1 MSTSLA
7 PLPSSS
13 SSSSLSQR
21 RSSLP
26 AALSTPLPS
35 TPSARRPRTSKTP
48 LSVQLFQ
55 EKHLSEFP
63 HLYSIPDPDEQ
74 ERLMEQER
82 EALEEA
88 RRIGR
93 FMRESIL
100 AKGEELVSPVQ
111 TPRGIFRPLSLT
123 AEKPFSLAEAAE
135 ISSPRK
141 SRSSPFD
148 PVEQLASQEANR
160 GSFDDV
166 NRRVPRPLSLLTGKP
181 LVTPSARVTSPTQEL
196 QSSGRRPLS
205 LLSRRQL
212 ESRPMDLVRVSEYTA
227 SDLSSSNSLAPPVK
241 YDMEQRTPDLSTPV
255 FSDTYSPDPTIV
267 TPGRAHIG
275 LALQF
280 QSPNGESAADEEEP
294 SSSEADTS
302 NSFRNSTYSWAT
314 SFSGETEEL
323 RTAAQYVPSR
333 ASREDSVEKEEVL
346 GTPDKAKQR
355 RKRIV
360 AIAHTVRQL
369 EGVGSREVEDPTL
382 YSKLAKAW
390 NDRPGVMPTEPVWT
404 PAEEV
409 PPLLPTPFSEVPS
422 HISSESSGPF
432 RYSLASSIHDLGEEG
447 AVERGAQILSEKAW
461 LKTPLYS
468 SEAYFGAHSP
478 SQPFPS
484 SSFVPPKR
492 GRDVSNPYEARESL
506 QSEESKEERSPPVVT
521 PKRVVRRVKTDISQ
535 LKNAKMDPSSFPDMP
550 PTLGLGFS
558 GTWLMANHG
567 VGSSRSA
574 AGEMGPDFQHG
585 EGGVEIKEAKKG
597 YKHHGSIHSL
607 GDLVPQSSR
616 QPQPPVTEG
625 NSLETIDL
633 TLSASRP
640 TSYYNT
646 PAGRR
651 HRQSLDCDLPP
662 PPPLARVRQSTDY
675 QRSSLSR
682 RPACW
687 TPSITSLPQHI
698 EHQHQLAPPIDLHLP
713 GTRVAHGWDE
723 TPSPP
728 PIMAGMGEEMDRS
741 ETEEGE
747 WVEDLGSYRSSVIYS
762 YRSRSPSP
770 SQSPRLPIAQSP
782 IQLQHHLQV
791 RPKSI
796 PPTTPVREED
806 HLAFPDMLNMPAR
819 EEVGR
824 ERGEE
829 GAEGVLRV
837 KSRRPSCGPSSYPDT
852 SAMGGAREGM
862 SEGDNYDPE
871 KATVSSKSQTP
882 SILFVFGFLMPL
894 LWLVG
899 GWLLPSSST
908 AVDTTTEKSA
918 RIPNWL
924 YHPHPRVFAC
934 RVASVISIPLL
945 LIVGIILAIVLPLT
959 L

>member
-1 MSTSLA
+1 MPSSLA

-26 AALSTPLPS
+26 VALSTPLPS
-35 TPSARRPRTSKTP
+35 TPSTRRPRSSKTP

-55 EKHLSEFP
+55 EKHFSEFP

-74 ERLMEQER
+74 ERLMEKER

-93 FMRESIL
+93 FMRESMM
-100 AKGEELVSPVQ
+100 AKGEEFVSPVQ
-111 TPRGIFRPLSLT
+111 TPRRILRPLSMS
-123 AEKPFSLAEAAE
+123 ADKPFTLAEAAE

-148 PVEQLASQEANR
+148 PVEQLSEAHR
-160 GSFDDV
+160 GSSDDV

-181 LVTPSARVTSPTQEL
+181 LVTPSARVTSPAQEL
-196 QSSGRRPLS
+196 QSGRRPLS

-212 ESRPMDLVRVSEYTA
+212 ESRPMDIVRVNEYTT
-227 SDLSSSNSLAPPVK
+227 SEISSANSLAPPVK
-241 YDMEQRTPDLSTPV
+241 YDIEQRTPDLSTPM

-267 TPGRAHIG
+267 TPGQAHIG
-275 LALQF
+275 LALEF

-294 SSSEADTS
+294 SSSEANTS
-302 NSFRNSTYSWAT
+302 NSFRNSSYSWAT

-333 ASREDSVEKEEVL
+333 ASRENSVEKEEVL

-369 EGVGSREVEDPTL
+369 EGIGSREVEDPTL
-382 YSKLAKAW
+382 YNKLAKAW
-390 NDRPGVMPTEPVWT
+390 NERPGVVPTEPIWT
-404 PAEEV
+404 PAEE
-409 PPLLPTPFSEVPS
+409 PPSLLPTPFSEVPS
-422 HISSESSGPF
+422 HISSGSSGPF

-468 SEAYFGAHSP
+468 AEAFFGAHSP

-484 SSFVPPKR
+484 SSFIPPKR
-492 GRDVSNPYEARESL
+492 GRDVSNPCEVRESFL
-506 QSEESKEERSPPVVT
+506 SDESEEKRGPPVVT

-558 GTWLMANHG
+558 GTWLMADHG
-567 VGSSRSA
+567 VGPSRVE
-574 AGEMGPDFQHG
+574 AGEMGADFQQG

-607 GDLVPQSSR
+607 GGLVAQSPR
-616 QPQPPVTEG
+616 QAQPPVTEG

-651 HRQSLDCDLPP
+651 HRQSLDSELPLP
-662 PPPLARVRQSTDY
+662 APARVRESTDY
-675 QRSSLSR
+675 QCSSLSR

-698 EHQHQLAPPIDLHLP
+698 EHQHQLAPPIDLPQPRSGGAL
-713 GTRVAHGWDE
+713 GWE
-723 TPSPP
+723 EMPSPP
-728 PIMAGMGEEMDRS
+728 PLMAGLGDEMDRS
-741 ETEEGE
+741 ETEEGD

-762 YRSRSPSP
+762 YPSRSPSLN
-770 SQSPRLPIAQSP
+770 QSPLPLPPQSLLH
-782 IQLQHHLQV
+782 QQSHLQV

-806 HLAFPDMLNMPAR
+806 HLAFPDMLNMPAK
-819 EEVGR
+819 EEAGR
-824 ERGEE
+824 EKRRGEE
-829 GAEGVLRV
+829 GAEERVPGV
-837 KSRRPSCGPSSYPDT
+837 KSQHPSCGPSSCPDT
-852 SAMGGAREGM
+852 SAMAGAGEEGTPVKP
-862 SEGDNYDPE
+862 DYDPE
-871 KATVSSKSQTP
+871 KAMPSSKSKTP
-882 SILFVFGFLMPL
+882 SILFVLGFLLPF
-894 LWLVG
+894 LWIVG

-908 AVDTTTEKSA
+908 AVHTTTEKRS
-918 RIPNWL
+918 RIPNWI
-924 YHPHPRVFAC
+924 YHPHPRVLAC
-934 RVASVISIPLL
+934 RVASVISLPFF
-945 LIVGIILAIVLPLT
+945 LIVGITLAIVLPLT